1 MQLTNSTVDKQWQNN
16 ILIFNRVKQWLSFFQ
31 FNFPASAKKVFEVF
45 FVCSVADGDKF
56 IETSRVLL

>member
-1 MQLTNSTVDKQWQNN
+1 MTIFFSIQLSSKCEESLWG
-16 ILIFNRVKQWLSFFQ
+16 
-31 FNFPASAKKVFEVF
+31 F